1 MTTRALKPQT
11 GSAVLYV
18 EDDENDLFLMQMAFS
33 REGLKSA
40 LQTVTTGQAA
50 IDYLA
55 GRGAYSERD
64 QFPLPSVLL
73 LDINLPETHGFEVL
87 KWVRDHSQYGSLP
100 VVIFTSSQREEDRA
114 TARLLGANEFVTK
127 PNSLDLFRTLVRDL
141 NERWLSE
148 KNVTH

>member
-50 IDYLA
+50 IDYLMGTGLYA
-55 GRGAYSERD
+55 QRD

-87 KWVRDHSQYGSLP
+87 KWIRDHSQYGSLP

-114 TARLLGANEFVTK
+114 TARLLGADDFVTK
-127 PNSLDLFRTLVRDL
+127 PNSLDLFRNLVRNL